1 MDVRRWSFK
10 GLTSNVKRQT
20 SKAMLIILIIII
32 LICVIIS
39 GFFSGAETAF
49 ISTDKP
55 LLQAEAQKGNINAK
69 IAAKLLANPAKL
81 LTITLVGTN
90 VAMVTSTT
98 LAAIVLSDY
107 VPENF
112 QAIVTTLIMTPVLLI
127 FGELLP
133 KSIGRGKAHECTLF
147 SALTLK
153 IVQNI
158 FSPVIFFISF
168 LSNSLL
174 RIFGIKN
181 QNLAL
186 SVTREEVQALA
197 DISVEEGIIGEAE
210 HKMIRRVFE
219 LNQTIL
225 ASVMQPLV
233 DIISLPST
241 ATIYSVFQAAEEH
254 QFSHIPIYEEKNDNI
269 IGIVHIAEILDAA
282 DGDANKDKQ
291 TPLGNLIDKSVPF
304 IPETKLVG
312 KMLRELQA
320 KGIRL
325 VFAIDEYGGVTG
337 MMTVRDLAEEIVG
350 ELAIESS
357 EQKLFFVKHRD
368 GIDCE
373 GKVDIDYIGEQLGIK
388 FDKDGY
394 DTIAGLILKI
404 AGHVPVPGELF
415 IYENISLKILR
426 SDKKRIKMVRIGK
439 AII

>member
-1 MDVRRWSFK
+1 
-10 GLTSNVKRQT
+10 
-20 SKAMLIILIIII
+20 MLIFLIIII

-49 ISTDKP
+49 VSTDKP
-55 LLQAEAQKGNINAK
+55 LLQAEAQKGNLKAK
-69 IAAKLLANPAKL
+69 VAEKLLANPAEL

-112 QAIVTTLIMTPVLLI
+112 QAVVTTLIMTPLILI

-133 KSIGRGKAHECTLF
+133 KSIGRGKAHGYTLF

-174 RIFGIKN
+174 SVFGIKN
-181 QNLAL
+181 QTLAL

-197 DISVEEGIIGEAE
+197 DISVEEGVIGEAE

-219 LNQTIL
+219 LNQTTL

-241 ATIYSVFQAAEEH
+241 ATIYSVLQASEKY
-254 QFSHIPIYEEKNDNI
+254 QFSHIPIYEKKNDNI
-269 IGIVHIAEILDAA
+269 IGIVHLAEILEAA
-282 DGDANKDKQ
+282 SGNANKDKQ

-304 IPETKLVG
+304 VPETKLVG
-312 KMLRELQA
+312 KMLRELQVKA
-320 KGIRL
+320 IRL

-350 ELAIESS
+350 ELAVESS
-357 EQKLFFVKHRD
+357 EQKLFFVKHRN

-373 GKVDIDYIGEQLGIK
+373 GKIDVDYIGEQLGIK
-388 FDKDGY
+388 FDKNGY
-394 DTIAGLILKI
+394 DTIAGLILKL
-404 AGHVPVPGELF
+404 AGHVPASGEIF
-415 IYENISLKILR
+415 IYENISLKILK
-426 SDKKRIKMVRIGK
+426 SDKKRIIRIRISSNVG
-439 AII
+439 